1 MNTTQA
7 FSLHPVKVFKL
18 LKRIDKTD
26 QNLGLRTPTATI
38 SSSDPVWT
46 FGTEEL
52 AQFTRLR
59 PLLQSDSIPPSI
71 VLRHT
76 DDESGVHLTS
86 VSQSKLCKLIHEV
99 LGRQSHKWTISPL
112 KSIQQDPSNQ
122 SKNLVHSNKAL
133 LLAFLVFEIVAGARI
148 FRIAP
153 WLNLQN
159 LCPFHALSILLSILS
174 LWPPILPILP
184 RLCNTSHPLDLRHA
198 KIQWRQLWAPW
209 HRAVKQQQ
217 PC

>member
-1 MNTTQA
+1 M
-7 FSLHPVKVFKL
+7 KVFKL
-18 LKRIDKTD
+18 LKCFDKTD
-26 QNLGLRTPTATI
+26 QNLGLRTPSATI

-46 FGTEEL
+46 FGTEEF

-112 KSIQQDPSNQ
+112 KSIQQDHSNQ

-153 WLNLQN
+153 WRKPFYFLTFYSFFVASNTSNTSTPLQHISSARPSPCQDSMAST
-159 LCPFHALSILLSILS
+159 LGAMAPSSEAAAALLSLMMAAENEK
-174 LWPPILPILP
+174 
-184 RLCNTSHPLDLRHA
+184 CT
-198 KIQWRQLWAPW
+198 
-209 HRAVKQQQ
+209 
-217 PC
+217 